1 MSKITLSRWA
11 AAAAL
16 GLTALLPGAAQ
27 AEQFAGGVAGVKLG
41 MPRAE
46 ALKGL
51 LANGIELDV
60 ERTVCLEQV
69 ADKYKPYA
77 DRICKLPTLGA
88 SRFMEMPVSK
98 VSLMFKE
105 DKVVL
110 VGLEI
115 GELKTAYVDALGK
128 LRALLGEPAEPQ
140 QDSSASWREP
150 ADTTPRAT
158 ATKLVADDVRA
169 YFVYSDAALR

>member
-1 MSKITLSRWA
+1 MSTTSLSRWA
-11 AAAAL
+11 AV
-16 GLTALLPGAAQ
+16 TALSIASLLPLSAQ
-27 AEQFAGGVAGVKLG
+27 AEQFPGGVAGVKLG

-51 LANGIELDV
+51 LANGIGLDV

-77 DRICKLPTLGA
+77 DRICKLPTLAA
-88 SRFMEMPVSK
+88 SQFMELPVSK

-115 GELKTAYVDALGK
+115 GESKTAYADTLGK
-128 LRALLGEPAEPQ
+128 LKVLLGEPADPQ
-140 QDSSASWREP
+140 DGSASWREP
-150 ADTTPRAT
+150 VYASPRPT